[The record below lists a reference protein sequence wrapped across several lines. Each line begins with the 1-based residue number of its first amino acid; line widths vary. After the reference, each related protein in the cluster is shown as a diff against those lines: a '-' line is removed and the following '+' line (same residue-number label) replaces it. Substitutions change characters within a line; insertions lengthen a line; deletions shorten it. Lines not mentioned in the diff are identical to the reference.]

1 MLVQLPALSK
11 APGRGEIAHSA
22 TPCFMLPGGVILMLP
37 SLELEFETMKHVEL
51 AGGEKVPSLGL
62 GTWKMG
68 VGGADEAAQLRALQT
83 GIAQGMTLIDTAEM
97 YGDGRSEQLV
107 AKAISGQR
115 GKIFLVSKV
124 LPQNASRQGTVK
136 ACEASLK
143 RLNTD
148 VLDLYLLHWRGSHR
162 LADTFAAFEALKAAG
177 KIRHYGVSN
186 FDVDDLEDLN
196 AEVPGNACAANQVM
210 YNLSDRGIEWD
221 LYPKCRKGKMAVMAY
236 CPLGQ
241 GSLIEQSRTCTDCQK
256 AQCYKRG
263 DCSRIYPEVAGND
276 LNPQEQPRETHTGK
290 RGCGRSRARCG
301 RPQESGPDFSAAPW
315 KNSACNDLSFNSPH
329 HHPIVASFSTAG
341 MA

>member
-1 MLVQLPALSK
+1 
-11 APGRGEIAHSA
+11 
-22 TPCFMLPGGVILMLP
+22 
-37 SLELEFETMKHVEL
+37 MKHVEL

-115 GKIFLVSKV
+115 DKIFLVSKV

-186 FDVDDLEDLN
+186 FDVDDLEDLD

-221 LYPKCRKGKMAVMAY
+221 LHPKCRKEKMAVMAY

-241 GSLIEQSRTCTDCQK
+241 GSLIDN
-256 AQCYKRG
+256 
-263 DCSRIYPEVAGND
+263 PD
-276 LNPQEQPRETHTGK
+276 LTPIAKKHNVT
-290 RGCGRSRARCG
+290 
-301 RPQESGPDFSAAPW
+301 SAAIAIAFTLRLPGMISIP
-315 KNSACNDLSFNSPH
+315 KSSHENRILENAAAAGLVLDAEDLKSLDQIFP
-329 HHPIVASFSTAG
+329 PPRGKIPLAMT
-341 MA
+341 